1 MKILIT
7 ENTLVNYGDD
17 RGGVHA
23 DQGNIVDAP
32 KDAAGKLVGAGRA
45 LYTDKKDDP
54 SKGAV
59 YTATAPMLKAA
70 ADVRAAK
77 EAAEKSAAK
86 PVE

>member
-23 DQGNIVDAP
+23 DQSEIVDVT
-32 KDAAGKLVGAGRA
+32 KETAGKLVGVGRA

-59 YTATAPMLKAA
+59 NTATPAMLKAA

-77 EAAEKSAAK
+77 DAAEKEAGK
-86 PVE
+86 PAE